1 MQSQAMDRLKKARAK
16 MLVKHPFFATLMM
29 SMPMIETQM
38 IPTAATDMKQLF
50 INPDF
55 VESVDDDVLMFVIAH
70 EIMHTALVHGMR
82 LSGRDPLR
90 WNVATDYAIN
100 LILKDSNFKIWP
112 QALLDEKYRDLSA
125 DNIYNQLK
133 KEDDDQQQQQQQGQ
147 GRQQGQPDPNAQP
160 QPGQQPSQAA
170 GAGGQQPPPPP
181 GQQPQ
186 PGSGP
191 PTAGQPGNQHHSP
204 MLGDLIQPDAA
215 GDPVAEDR
223 LRKDIQQR
231 VAQAASIARMTGNMP
246 GSLERFVQ
254 QVLEPKVPWYET
266 LRHLMTEHDQ
276 VDEDWMHRNRRFAT
290 YLPTDHAE
298 NRLGIAI
305 GIGDTSGS
313 ISDEELIDMGSE
325 FTGICEQTKPEEI
338 RMVWADTHVQS
349 VQVFEPGDVIDLE
362 PKGGGGTDMRVPLK
376 YAEQFE
382 PRIVVLF
389 TDGHTP
395 WPKEEPPFPLI
406 VCCTT
411 QVPVPIGEVIRI

>member
-1 MQSQAMDRLKKARAK
+1 
-16 MLVKHPFFATLMM
+16 MM
-29 SMPMIETQM
+29 SMPMIETTM
-38 IPTAATDMKQLF
+38 IPTAATDMRQLF

-55 VESVDDDVLMFVIAH
+55 VASVDDDVLMFVIAH

-100 LILKDSNFKIWP
+100 LILKDSNFKVWAN
-112 QALLDEKYRDLSA
+112 ALLDEKYRDLSA

-133 KEDDDQQQQQQQGQ
+133 KEDDEQQKQPQQGQ
-147 GRQQGQPDPNAQP
+147 GGQGQPDPN
-160 QPGQQPSQAA
+160 GQQQPA
-170 GAGGQQPPPPP
+170 GAGGQGPPPPP
-181 GQQPQ
+181 GAQPQ
-186 PGSGP
+186 QGSGP
-191 PTAGQPGNQHHSP
+191 PTAGQPGSEHHSP
-204 MLGDLIQPDAA
+204 MLGDLIQPEET

-266 LRHLMTEHDQ
+266 LRHLMTEHDK
-276 VDEDWMHRNRRFAT
+276 VDEDWMQRNRRFSI
-290 YLPTDHAE
+290 YLPSDHAE

-313 ISDEELIDMGSE
+313 IGDEELIDMGSE

-349 VQVFEPGDVIDLE
+349 VQVFEPGDEIDLE

-395 WPKEEPPFPLI
+395 WPKEEPPYPLI

-411 QVPVPIGEVIRI
+411 QAPVPIGEVIRI

>member
-1 MQSQAMDRLKKARAK
+1 MKETDMQQSQAMDRLKKARAK

-29 SMPMIETQM
+29 SMPMIETTTIQ
-38 IPTAATDMKQLF
+38 TAATDMRQLF
-50 INPDF
+50 INPQF

-82 LSGRDPLR
+82 LSGRDPMR

-100 LILKDSNFKIWP
+100 LILKDSNFKVWER
-112 QALLDEKYRDLSA
+112 ALLDEKYRDLSA

-133 KEDDDQQQQQQQGQ
+133 KEDDEQQGQ
-147 GRQQGQPDPNAQP
+147 GGQGDPDPDGQQ
-160 QPGQQPSQAA
+160 QPGQ
-170 GAGGQQPPPPP
+170 GA
-181 GQQPQ
+181 
-186 PGSGP
+186 
-191 PTAGQPGNQHHSP
+191 PTAGQSGSQHSSP
-204 MLGDLIQPDAA
+204 MLGDLIQPESA

-223 LRKDIQQR
+223 LRKEIQQR

-266 LRHLMTEHDQ
+266 LRHLMTEHDS

-313 ISDEELIDMGSE
+313 IGDEELVEMGSE

-349 VQVFEPGDVIDLE
+349 VQVFEPGDEIDLE

-411 QVPVPIGEVIRI
+411 GVPVPIGEVIRI